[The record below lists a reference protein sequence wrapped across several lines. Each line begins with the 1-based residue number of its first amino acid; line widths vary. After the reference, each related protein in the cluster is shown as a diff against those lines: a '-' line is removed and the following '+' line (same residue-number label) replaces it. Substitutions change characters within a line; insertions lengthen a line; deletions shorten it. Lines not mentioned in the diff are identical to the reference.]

1 MMDELHQM
9 CWTVSTL
16 RLCLQ

>member
-1 MMDELHQM
+1 MDELHQM